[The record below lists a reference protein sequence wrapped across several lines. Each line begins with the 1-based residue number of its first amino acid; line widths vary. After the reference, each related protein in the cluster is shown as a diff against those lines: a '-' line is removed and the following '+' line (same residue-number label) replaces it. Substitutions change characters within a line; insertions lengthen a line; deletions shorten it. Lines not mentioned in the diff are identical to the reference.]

1 MKSKPQHMQQVQ
13 QSLKQLGPAR
23 RPNIGADERAAT
35 IAAVASRLFLQYG
48 YKGVSLESII
58 AESGGS
64 YRDLYSAF
72 GGKERLFETVLK
84 RMCTEVLAP
93 LKKALANPS
102 LEALPLEEALTHVG
116 HVVLTTILKPEAVAF
131 HRLMVSEAPRIPEV
145 AKFFFS
151 HGPESANAL
160 LGSFL
165 AKRVSKTGC
174 ALEDPH
180 IAAAI
185 FLDGLINNLQLKVL
199 TGGRVSPAEVTL
211 RVKHVVRLFLHG
223 MLRFPGGK

>member
-1 MKSKPQHMQQVQ
+1 MKSKPQPIQQVQ
-13 QSLKQLGPAR
+13 QSLKPSGPAR
-23 RPNIGADERAAT
+23 RPNVGADERAAA
-35 IAAVASRLFLQYG
+35 IVAVASKLFLQYG
-48 YKGVSLESII
+48 YEGVSLERII

-84 RMCTEVLAP
+84 RMCTEILAP
-93 LKKALANPS
+93 MKKALASPA
-102 LEALPLEEALTHVG
+102 LEALPLEEALTLIG
-116 HVVLTTILKPEAVAF
+116 HVVLTAILKPEAIAF
-131 HRLMVSEAPRIPEV
+131 HRLMVSEALRVPEV

-151 HGPESANAL
+151 PGPDSANAFV
-160 LGSFL
+160 GSFL
-165 AKRVSKTGC
+165 AKRASEKVL

-199 TGGRVSPAEVTL
+199 TGGRVLPSEVTL
-211 RVKHVVRLFLHG
+211 RIKHVVRLFLHG
-223 MLRFPGGK
+223 VLRFPKGK